1 MSDSTVRRRHR
12 WKARLAGLLRWLHI
26 YLSMLG
32 LAMLLFFS
40 VTGLTLNHPDWFT
53 SGEARLVEVEGT
65 IDPNWVKPG
74 AEENVGKLEIVEY
87 LRKTHGV
94 RGALSDFRVD
104 DIECMVT
111 FKGPGYAADAFIE
124 RENGRYRFS
133 ETAHGVVAV
142 FNDLHKGRDTGPFWS
157 VFIDVS
163 AVVAALMS
171 LSGLGLLFFL
181 KRRRAAGLGVA
192 LLGTAIVVLLAVLF
206 VP

>member
-1 MSDSTVRRRHR
+1 MSDSPLRRRHR
-12 WKARLAGLLRWLHI
+12 WKARLAGTLRWLHI

-40 VTGLTLNHPDWFT
+40 VTGLTLNHPGWFT
-53 SGEARLVEVEGT
+53 AGPARSVEAEGTLEPAWVQPGPEDNVARLEVVEH
-65 IDPNWVKPG
+65 
-74 AEENVGKLEIVEY
+74 
-87 LRKTHGV
+87 LRKTHHV
-94 RGALSDFRVD
+94 RGALSDFRID

-111 FKGPGYAADAFIE
+111 FKGPGYAADALID

-133 ETAHGVVAV
+133 ETAHGLVAIL
-142 FNDLHKGRDTGPFWS
+142 NDLHKGRDTGPVWS

-163 AVVAALMS
+163 AILAALMS

-181 KRRRAAGLGVA
+181 KRRRGPGLAVA
-192 LLGTAIVVLLAVLF
+192 LLGTVIVVLLAIRF